1 MQRRTIRQ
9 WQESLGAQVRAARI
23 DADLDQAR
31 LAELANV
38 SVNTVRNL
46 EQGKNS
52 STATLI
58 AVVRALDLAD
68 WLDAFA
74 PVDEVSPLL
83 AFETAGRVVTRSRVA
98 RRRFMAP

>member
-1 MQRRTIRQ
+1 MQRRTIQQ
-9 WQESLGAQVRAARI
+9 WHVNLGAQVRAARI
-23 DADLDQAR
+23 DADLDQQR

-38 SVNTVRNL
+38 SVNTVRSL

-58 AVVRALDLAD
+58 AVVRALELAD
-68 WLDAFA
+68 WLDTLA
-74 PVDEVSPLL
+74 PVNEVSPLL

-98 RRRFMAP
+98 RRRFKAP

>member
-1 MQRRTIRQ
+1 MQRKTIQQ
-9 WQESLGAQVRAARI
+9 WQAHLGAQVRAARI
-23 DADLDQAR
+23 AADLDQER

-52 STATLI
+52 TTATLI
-58 AVVRALDLAD
+58 AVLRPLDLAD
-68 WLDAFA
+68 WLDTLA
-74 PVDEVSPLL
+74 PVNEVSPLL

-98 RRRFMAP
+98 RRRFRAP